1 MRIGRIHGE
10 CELLLEGSGMGWTF
24 LRPNLLMQT
33 TLAFAEQVAADGRF
47 YAPLAE
53 AKTSMIDARDVAAVA
68 ARMLTEEGHEGKVYE
83 LTGPEAISHREIAE
97 KLSKVLVRPVEHVEV
112 SFEDARGGMIGMG
125 MPEWLADALAELF
138 EVRQAG
144 YTSGVT
150 DTVAQITGREPRGY
164 EQFARDYKEAFSA
177 APAGP

>member
-1 MRIGRIHGE
+1 
-10 CELLLEGSGMGWTF
+10 
-24 LRPNLLMQT
+24 
-33 TLAFAEQVAADGRF
+33 
-47 YAPLAE
+47 
-53 AKTSMIDARDVAAVA
+53 
-68 ARMLTEEGHEGKVYE
+68 MLTEEGHEGKVYE

-97 KLSKVLVRPVEHVEV
+97 KLSKVLGRPVEHVEV
-112 SFEDARGGMIGMG
+112 SFEDARGGMIGLG